1 MSFANN
7 QVFLLLLSDLAK
19 DGIKKCNADTPILLG
34 NPQAFSLYT
43 ISLMDNDSNT
53 VKMAGFI

>member
-1 MSFANN
+1 MNFTNN
-7 QVFLLLLSDLAK
+7 QFFLLLLSDLAEG
-19 DGIKKCNADTPILLG
+19 GIKKCNAGTPILLG

-43 ISLMDNDSNT
+43 LSLMDNYSNT